1 MVAAPSS
8 VSVLSSMKSE
18 NVDIP
23 VVIKFIIQIIYN
35 RPKTEKTPGENCY
48 QMLSKQKGNKKGNKK
63 KFLPTKSFP
72 PDQSSLKI
80 KTLHCTF
87 VLHTMVSC
95 LNRHHLPLNPAT
107 YGWQKDD
114 GFWVPVSFDGNA
126 FPSAEKLTAIS
137 LGSIKIDNQEF
148 NIVAENKSR
157 HRRQRGWGMCFF
169 GWWARS

>member
-8 VSVLSSMKSE
+8 VSALSRKKKK

-35 RPKTEKTPGENCY
+35 RPKTEKTRGENCY
-48 QMLSKQKGNKKGNKK
+48 QMLSKQKVNKKENKN
-63 KFLPTKSFP
+63 KFSPTKSIP

-80 KTLHCTF
+80 KTLRCTF

-95 LNRHHLPLNPAT
+95 LNRYHLPLNPTT
-107 YGWQKDD
+107 YGWQKGD

-148 NIVAENKSR
+148 NIMAEN
-157 HRRQRGWGMCFF
+157 
-169 GWWARS
+169 

>member
-8 VSVLSSMKSE
+8 VSVLSSMKSK

-23 VVIKFIIQIIYN
+23 VVIKFIIQIIYS

-48 QMLSKQKGNKKGNKK
+48 QMLSKQKGNKKKYS
-63 KFLPTKSFP
+63 PTKSIP

-80 KTLHCTF
+80 KTLRCTF

-114 GFWVPVSFDGNA
+114 GFWVPVSFDRNA

-157 HRRQRGWGMCFF
+157 HRRQRG
-169 GWWARS
+169 